1 MASPRKRPT
10 KRRPHTKLPDKI
22 REELP
27 LRALQIPRKTNF
39 SGLETKSYLARIASC
54 LEVDYP
60 EEPELK
66 NRYWYDSL
74 EEQFSKLGQANFA
87 ANWFD
92 TSGFDTSGFDSKQIP
107 ELGKAFEEVDLN
119 NLYHFSLLC
128 SYTERYGVPEGK
140 WLKQA
145 CIDRANDSLYN
156 LTEGNLLFYQLLTR
170 TAYSGWGEELF
181 SRTDTK
187 VKQSKLPDGNFKMS
201 KIQNAGHT
209 SGGVNNRDYQKFN
222 EFKHQVLEQALL
234 KKTIHKSYN
243 FGSYDIKLVFRR
255 LTDEDII
262 MSRYKSKLN
271 IILPLWRKL
280 VNI

>member
-1 MASPRKRPT
+1 MASPRKKP
-10 KRRPHTKLPDKI
+10 KRKYPNMKLPEKLREKLPELAKI
-22 REELP
+22 
-27 LRALQIPRKTNF
+27 IPRKTNF

-66 NRYWYDSL
+66 NRYWYDEL
-74 EEQFSKLGQANFA
+74 EEQYSKLGQVNFVS
-87 ANWFD
+87 NWFEASRFN
-92 TSGFDTSGFDSKQIP
+92 TSRFDKKPTP
-107 ELGKAFEEVDLN
+107 EIGKAFEEVDLN
-119 NLYHFSLLC
+119 NLYHMSLLC

-156 LTEGNLLFYQLLTR
+156 LTEGNLLFYQILTR
-170 TAYSGWGEELF
+170 TPYSGLKEELF

-187 VKQSKLPDGNFKMS
+187 KKQSKLPDGNFKMS
-201 KIQNAGHT
+201 KIQNA
-209 SGGVNNRDYQKFN
+209 SSICGGVHNRDYQKFN

-243 FGSYDIKLVFRR
+243 FGSYNIKLVFRR
-255 LTDEDII
+255 LSDEDII
-262 MSRYKSKLN
+262 MSRYKSKLD

-280 VNI
+280 VHE